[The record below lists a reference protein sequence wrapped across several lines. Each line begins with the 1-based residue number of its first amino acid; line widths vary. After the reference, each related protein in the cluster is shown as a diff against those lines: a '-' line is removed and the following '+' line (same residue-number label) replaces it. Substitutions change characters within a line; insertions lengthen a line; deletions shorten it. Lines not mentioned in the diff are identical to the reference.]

1 MSDSEIRVLVVDDHT
16 VVREGLQALLETESD
31 ITVVGSAADGE
42 AAVTRAQA
50 LAPDVVLMD
59 LVMPRVSG
67 LTAIQRL
74 REDVPCAGVL
84 VLTSYDDDERI
95 YQAIEAGAVGYL
107 LKDVGPH
114 ELIKGIREVHEGTSA
129 LDPDV
134 AQALVRRMQG
144 SSAASPL
151 DTLTGRE
158 RDVLARLG
166 QGESNHDIAR
176 GLEISEPTV
185 RTHVSHVLRKLS
197 VSNRTQAALIAT
209 NYGLASSD

>member
-1 MSDSEIRVLVVDDHT
+1 MSDASIRVLVVDDHT
-16 VVREGLQALLETESD
+16 VVREGLQALLETEPD

-42 AAVTRAQA
+42 AAVTRAHA
-50 LAPDVVLMD
+50 LSPDVVLMD

-67 LTAIQRL
+67 LDAIQRL
-74 REDVPCAGVL
+74 REDVPSARVL

-144 SSAASPL
+144 TREQSPL
-151 DTLTGRE
+151 DALTGRE
-158 RDVLARLG
+158 RDVLARMA
-166 QGESNHDIAR
+166 QGDSNHDIAR
-176 GLEISEPTV
+176 SLSISEPTV

-197 VSNRTQAALIAT
+197 VPNRTQAALVAVKS
-209 NYGLASSD
+209 GLAASD